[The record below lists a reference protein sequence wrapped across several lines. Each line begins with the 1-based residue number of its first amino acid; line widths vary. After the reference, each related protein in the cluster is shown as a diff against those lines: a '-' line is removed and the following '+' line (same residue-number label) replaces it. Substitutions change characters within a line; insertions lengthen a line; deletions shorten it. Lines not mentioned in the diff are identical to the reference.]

1 MSNIKRTYEEI
12 IELYQDGMTEKQIAK
27 KLGVDLKLVE
37 AAIEFYTDYKE

>member
-1 MSNIKRTYEEI
+1 MSAIKRTYEEI

-27 KLGVDLKLVE
+27 KLGIDVKLVE